1 MWDWLRQLLNTEEM
15 SALLRTAKENAWGLF
30 DAEAPQ
36 AEEAPLRK
44 ERERTAL
51 LRLPPMSASRLDR

>member
-15 SALLRTAKENAWGLF
+15 NALLRTAKENAWGLF

-36 AEEAPLRK
+36 AEEAPPWREK
-44 ERERTAL
+44 EKALL
-51 LRLPPMSASRLDR
+51 LRLPPASASRLDR